1 MVLHYNTL
9 YIHII
14 HYYMVHHLAVPS
26 GWDRPRGAAT
36 SPTVGSGHGLVPAS
50 WRSWILASGE
60 FPRNNG
66 KVIGKSWEN
75 VWKTY
80 RKHMENIWE
89 TYGKHMEN
97 IWKTYGKHMENI
109 WKSWK
114 TWKNH
119 GKHMENKW
127 KTYGTHMENI
137 WEVRRSGALN
147 GRISEVFI
155 VGMLDFSWSIEAELV
170 RIWRRHFYPFLT
182 LKKSCGV

>member
-89 TYGKHMEN
+89 TYGKHMGN
-97 IWKTYGKHMENI
+97 IWKTYG
-109 WKSWK
+109 
-114 TWKNH
+114 NH
-119 GKHMENKW
+119 GKHGKIMGNIWKTNGKHMEHIW
-127 KTYGTHMENI
+127 KTYGKSEGVELWMGESAKCSLWGCWIFH
-137 WEVRRSGALN
+137 GA
-147 GRISEVFI
+147 
-155 VGMLDFSWSIEAELV
+155 
-170 RIWRRHFYPFLT
+170 
-182 LKKSCGV
+182 